1 MTTNELI
8 KLLQEED
15 PEGNSHIRMNG
26 GIPRFVIG
34 KEGYWD
40 GCYQYFDENGNFV
53 TSIEKD
59 KVDIYCMDE
68 NDFVVDMYR
77 DTTSWEDVKS
87 KFKFKLDGYCNIEH
101 RKEIEDRVLAKAE
114 EAFKM
119 MIQIEEK
126 LKNE

>member
-1 MTTNELI
+1 MTTSELI

-26 GIPRFVIG
+26 GMPRFVIG

-40 GCYQYFDENGNFV
+40 GHYQYLDENGNFV
-53 TSIEKD
+53 TSIEND
-59 KVDIYCMDE
+59 KIDIYSMDESEFVVDIY
-68 NDFVVDMYR
+68 R
-77 DTTSWEDVKS
+77 DTISWEDVKL

-101 RKEIEDRVLAKAE
+101 RKEIEDKVLLKAE

-119 MIQIEEK
+119 MTEIKEK